1 MEQMRHMPYDDPI
14 LRELGGYFKAEEPGR
29 RERADAWATAIGL
42 QKVDGLTPS
51 QFLFD
56 TAKDHIEGRITQ
68 NQARRRIRD
77 YYAAQGETATPDKEE
92 ADKVSERIVAV
103 INDGGFAF
111 TPEYFISIHAKLFKG
126 VLPSAGK
133 LRTVNIRK
141 REWVLKDDSV
151 TYGDAATIKSS
162 LVRDFIDEREFD
174 YGGKSPRKI
183 IPHFARFIAQIWQ
196 VHPFGEGN
204 TRTTAVFAV
213 KYLASLGYKVANN
226 MFRDN
231 AWYFRNALVRANYA
245 DYRREVRRD
254 WSYLEAFFR
263 NLLLGERNELKSR
276 YLLIGLTEDDKR
288 KIRELT
294 EGGQKEVVRK
304 GLSEKGGKKSGKESS
319 LKSREKSGLKSGL
332 ISREQTAQKSR
343 EKTTQKKVVRKRLS
357 EKGCQ
362 KTSEA
367 ILEMLL
373 ANPRLTQNGTATA
386 LGISRQAV
394 QKHIANLKAA
404 GRLRRVGPDKG
415 GHWEVVEG

>member
-1 MEQMRHMPYDDPI
+1 MPYDDPI
-14 LRELGGYFKAEEPGR
+14 LKELGGYFKAEEPGR

-56 TAKDHIEGRITQ
+56 TAKAHIEGRITQ
-68 NQARRRIRD
+68 NQARRRIHD
-77 YYAAQGETATPDKEE
+77 YYVAQNEAMRPDPEKEE

-103 INDGGFAF
+103 INGGGFAF
-111 TPEYFISIHAKLFKG
+111 TPEYYISIHAKLFKG

-151 TYGDAATIKSS
+151 TYGDASTLKQS

-174 YGGKSPRKI
+174 YGGKTPRRI

-204 TRTTAVFAV
+204 TRTTAVFAI
-213 KYLASLGYKVANN
+213 KYLNSLGYRVENN

-231 AWYFRNALVRANYA
+231 SWFFRNALVRANYA
-245 DYRREVRRD
+245 DYARDVKRD
-254 WSYLEAFFR
+254 WGYLEAFFR
-263 NLLLGERNELKSR
+263 NLLLGESNEMKSR
-276 YLLIGLTEDDKR
+276 YLLIGLSDEDKK

-294 EGGQKEVVRK
+294 EGC
-304 GLSEKGGKKSGKESS
+304 LEKTIRKSGKKKAVRKKR
-319 LKSREKSGLKSGL
+319 LEKSGKKTVDVLWELLKD
-332 ISREQTAQKSR
+332 
-343 EKTTQKKVVRKRLS
+343 
-357 EKGCQ
+357 
-362 KTSEA
+362 
-367 ILEMLL
+367 
-373 ANPRLTQNGTATA
+373 NPRFTLADMVEV
-386 LGISRQAV
+386 LGITRSTV

-415 GHWEVVEG
+415 GHWEVVGK

>member
-1 MEQMRHMPYDDPI
+1 MPYYDPI

-68 NQARRRIRD
+68 NQARRRIHD
-77 YYAAQGETATPDKEE
+77 YYVAQNEAMRPDPAKEE

-111 TPEYFISIHAKLFKG
+111 TPEYFISIHGKLFKG

-151 TYGDAATIKSS
+151 TYGDASTLKQS

-174 YGGKSPRKI
+174 YGGKTSRKI

-204 TRTTAVFAV
+204 TRTTAVFTI
-213 KYLASLGYKVANN
+213 KYLNSLGYRVTNN

-231 AWYFRNALVRANYA
+231 SWFFRNALVRANYA
-245 DYRREVRRD
+245 DYARDVKRD

-263 NLLLGERNELKSR
+263 NLLLGEKNEMKSR
-276 YLLIGLTEDDKR
+276 YLLIGLSDEDKQ
-288 KIRELT
+288 KIHELT
-294 EGGQKEVVRK
+294 E
-304 GLSEKGGKKSGKESS
+304 
-319 LKSREKSGLKSGL
+319 
-332 ISREQTAQKSR
+332 AD
-343 EKTTQKKVVRKRLS
+343 QKKVADKRLS

-362 KTSEA
+362 KKAVRKSGKKSGKKKVVGKSGKKTVDVLWG
-367 ILEMLL
+367 ILKD
-373 ANPRLTQNGTATA
+373 NPRFTLADMVEV
-386 LGISRQAV
+386 LGITRSTI
-394 QKHIANLKAA
+394 QKHIVNLKAA

-415 GHWEVVEG
+415 GHWEVT

>member
-1 MEQMRHMPYDDPI
+1 MPYDDPI

-68 NQARRRIRD
+68 NQARRRIHD
-77 YYAAQGETATPDKEE
+77 YYAAQAEVARPDPETEE

-103 INDGGFAF
+103 LNDGGFAF

-133 LRTVNIRK
+133 LRTANIRK

-151 TYGDAATIKSS
+151 TYGDAATIKQS
-162 LVRDFIDEREFD
+162 LIRDFIDEREFD
-174 YGGKSPRKI
+174 YGGKTPRKI

-204 TRTTAVFAV
+204 TRTTAVFTI
-213 KYLASLGYKVANN
+213 KYLRSLGFSVDNDA
-226 MFRDN
+226 FRDN
-231 AWYFRNALVRANYA
+231 VWYFRNALVRANYA
-245 DYRREVRRD
+245 DYAREVSRD
-254 WSYLEAFFR
+254 WSYLEIFFR
-263 NLLLGERNELKSR
+263 NLLLGEKNEMKSR
-276 YLLIGLTEDDKR
+276 YLLIGLTEEDKQ

-294 EGGQKEVVRK
+294 EDKGGQ
-304 GLSEKGGKKSGKESS
+304 GKKVARKSGQKVS
-319 LKSREKSGLKSGL
+319 LKSRKKSG
-332 ISREQTAQKSR
+332 
-343 EKTTQKKVVRKRLS
+343 QKKVGSKS
-357 EKGCQ
+357 GQ
-362 KTSEA
+362 KTSER
-367 ILEMLL
+367 ILALL
-373 ANPRLTQNGTATA
+373 SAQPLLTQLDMVKTLAINRSA
-386 LGISRQAV
+386 IQR
-394 QKHIANLKAA
+394 HIANLKAA

-415 GHWEVVEG
+415 GRWEVLGG

>member
-1 MEQMRHMPYDDPI
+1 MPYEDPI
-14 LRELGGYFKAEEPGR
+14 LKELGGYFKAEEPGR

-68 NQARRRIRD
+68 NQARRRIHD
-77 YYAAQGETATPDKEE
+77 YYVAQAEAMRPDPEKEE

-111 TPEYFISIHAKLFKG
+111 TPEYYISIHAKLFKG

-151 TYGDAATIKSS
+151 TYGDASTLKQS

-174 YGGKSPRKI
+174 YGGKTPRKI

-196 VHPFGEGN
+196 LHPFGEGN
-204 TRTTAVFAV
+204 TRTTAVFAI
-213 KYLASLGYKVANN
+213 KYLNSLGYRVENN

-231 AWYFRNALVRANYA
+231 SWYFRNALVRANYA
-245 DYRREVRRD
+245 DYERDVKRD
-254 WSYLEAFFR
+254 WSYIEKFFR
-263 NLLLGERNELKSR
+263 NLLLGEKNEMKSR
-276 YLLIGLTEDDKR
+276 YLLIGLTDEDKQ

-294 EGGQKEVVRK
+294 EG
-304 GLSEKGGKKSGKESS
+304 KSGKKTTQKTSG
-319 LKSREKSGLKSGL
+319 KTTQKTTRKPVAKSGLKSSLKSGL
-332 ISREQTAQKSR
+332 KNLYKTDAMLLTLLRARGDLTIPMMQTELNLSRNGV
-343 EKTTQKKVVRKRLS
+343 KKV
-357 EKGCQ
+357 
-362 KTSEA
+362 
-367 ILEMLL
+367 L
-373 ANPRLTQNGTATA
+373 AR
-386 LGISRQAV
+386 
-394 QKHIANLKAA
+394 LKAV

-415 GHWEVVEG
+415 GHWEVI

>member
-1 MEQMRHMPYDDPI
+1 MIMPYDDPI

-77 YYAAQGETATPDKEE
+77 YYATKDESKRLDPDKEE

-111 TPEYFISIHAKLFKG
+111 TPEYYISIHAKLFKG
-126 VLPSAGK
+126 ILSSAGK

-151 TYGDAATIKSS
+151 TSGDASTLKQS
-162 LVRDFIDEREFD
+162 LIRDFIDEREFD
-174 YGGKSPRKI
+174 YGGKPPRKI

-196 VHPFGEGN
+196 LHPFGEGN
-204 TRTTAVFAV
+204 TRTTAVFAI
-213 KYLASLGYKVANN
+213 KYLNSLGYRVANN

-231 AWYFRNALVRANYA
+231 SWYFRNALVRANYA
-245 DYRREVRRD
+245 DYERDVRRD
-254 WSYLEAFFR
+254 WSYIEKFFR
-263 NLLLGERNELKSR
+263 NLLLGERNEMKSR
-276 YLLIGLTEDDKR
+276 YLLIGLTDEDKQ

-294 EGGQKEVVRK
+294 EG
-304 GLSEKGGKKSGKESS
+304 KSGKKKAVRKKR
-319 LKSREKSGLKSGL
+319 LEKSGK
-332 ISREQTAQKSR
+332 
-343 EKTTQKKVVRKRLS
+343 KTVEAVWGFLRDQPNSTLS
-357 EKGCQ
+357 DMVD
-362 KTSEA
+362 A
-367 ILEMLL
+367 I
-373 ANPRLTQNGTATA
+373 
-386 LGISRQAV
+386 GITRSTI
-394 QKHIANLKAA
+394 QKHIVNLKAA

-415 GHWEVVEG
+415 GHWEVIQ

>member
-1 MEQMRHMPYDDPI
+1 MPYDDPI

-68 NQARRRIRD
+68 NQARRRIHD
-77 YYAAQGETATPDKEE
+77 YYAAQAEVARPDPDKEE

-103 INDGGFAF
+103 LNDGGFAF

-151 TYGDAATIKSS
+151 TYGDAATIKQS
-162 LVRDFIDEREFD
+162 LIRDFIDEREFD
-174 YGGKSPRKI
+174 YGGKTPRKI

-204 TRTTAVFAV
+204 TRTTAVFAI
-213 KYLASLGYKVANN
+213 KYLRSLGFSVDNDA
-226 MFRDN
+226 FRDN

-245 DYRREVRRD
+245 DYAREVSRD
-254 WSYLEAFFR
+254 WSYLEIFFR
-263 NLLLGERNELKSR
+263 NLLLGEKNEMKSR
-276 YLLIGLTEDDKR
+276 YLLIGLTEEDKQ

-294 EGGQKEVVRK
+294 EEKGGQKKAVGK
-304 GLSEKGGKKSGKESS
+304 SGKKSGK
-319 LKSREKSGLKSGL
+319 
-332 ISREQTAQKSR
+332 
-343 EKTTQKKVVRKRLS
+343 KKVVGKSGKKTVDRVWALLQKRPQS
-357 EKGCQ
+357 
-362 KTSEA
+362 TFA
-367 ILEMLL
+367 DMV
-373 ANPRLTQNGTATA
+373 RV
-386 LGISRQAV
+386 LGITRSTI

-415 GHWEVVEG
+415 GHWEVI

>member
-1 MEQMRHMPYDDPI
+1 MWRNFCKLEPMPYDDPI
-14 LRELGGYFKAEEPGR
+14 LKELGGYFKAEEPGR

-68 NQARRRIRD
+68 NQARRRIHD
-77 YYAAQGETATPDKEE
+77 YYAAVSSKPPYREAMRPDPAKEE

-133 LRTVNIRK
+133 WRTVNIRK

-151 TYGDAATIKSS
+151 TYGDASTLKQS
-162 LVRDFIDEREFD
+162 LIRDFIDEREFD
-174 YGGKSPRKI
+174 YGGKTPRKI

-196 VHPFGEGN
+196 LHPFGEGN
-204 TRTTAVFAV
+204 TRTTAVFAI
-213 KYLASLGYKVANN
+213 KYLNSLGYRVTNN

-231 AWYFRNALVRANYA
+231 SWYFRNALVRANYA
-245 DYRREVRRD
+245 DYARDVKRD
-254 WSYLEAFFR
+254 WSYIEKFFR
-263 NLLLGERNELKSR
+263 NLLLGEKNEMKSR
-276 YLLIGLTEDDKR
+276 YLLIGLTEEDKQ

-294 EGGQKEVVRK
+294 EGGQNKVVGKR
-304 GLSEKGGKKSGKESS
+304 LSEND
-319 LKSREKSGLKSGL
+319 R
-332 ISREQTAQKSR
+332 R
-343 EKTTQKKVVRKRLS
+343 KKVVRK
-357 EKGCQ
+357 GCQ
-362 KTSEA
+362 KTVVRIVE
-367 ILEMLL
+367 LL
-373 ANPRLTQNGTATA
+373 RDNPQLTQNGLA
-386 LGISRQAV
+386 LVIGISRQAI
-394 QKHIANLKAA
+394 QKHLGRLKAA

-415 GHWEVVEG
+415 GHWEVIG